1 MPDRSIYHFPFFNLK
16 LQLMKRIILFILLS
30 GLLCLIALNGQ
41 TITVTG
47 TVSSSVEGEGTLPGV
62 TVVAKGTTT
71 GTTTDANGRYTLNV
85 PPLATTL
92 VFSYIG
98 MKTREVLIS
107 GRSVIDVILEPET
120 TALEEVVVTAL
131 GISREKKSLGY
142 SVQELG
148 GEEVNTARET
158 NFVSSMSGKISGV
171 SVKQPNTMGGSANIV
186 IRGNAS
192 LLGNNQALFVVDGIP
207 VDNSI
212 TNTETQK
219 IGGGGYDYGNAAMD
233 INPDDIENISVL
245 KGAAASALYG
255 SRAANGVVLVTT
267 KRGTLNK
274 GLGIKI
280 NSSVLFSRIDEST
293 MPKYQKEY
301 GGGYGPYYDD
311 PTGNFWYRDIDGDG
325 VSDLIV
331 PSSED
336 ASWGAKFDPN
346 LMVVQWD
353 ALDPLESNYGKKTP
367 WVFPDHSIESLFET
381 GVKFTNNIA
390 FDAGNDKGA
399 FRLSYTNVNEKGILE
414 NSSIKRNTISLS
426 GSYNL
431 SEKLIIE
438 ANANYINLKAIGRFG
453 TGYDEQNPMQVFG
466 QWFQTNVDIKDL
478 LNNYKSPKDGTQR
491 TWNYKW
497 LPTATVAPRAF
508 YANNPNWL
516 RYENYNNDGRD
527 RVYGYA
533 KLSYKLTDWATI
545 DGRLAND
552 FYSEYQERRISISSA
567 VAGNLPDYTKYLR
580 TFNEFNAD
588 AMLRFKKDF
597 SSVSLNGLLGISTRA
612 NTVKSLLASTEGGL
626 IIPNYF
632 ALNNSMAPVI
642 NEEAEILQR
651 INSYYGSLSTG
662 FKRFIYLDL
671 TARYDISSTLPEENN
686 AYFYP
691 SVSTSFILSELGG
704 IKEIGFLSFMKIRLN
719 YAEVGAD
726 APAYN
731 TKSSYISGRPWGS
744 LGLYSLQND
753 FYSPDL
759 VPALFN
765 PDLLPERT
773 KSIEAGFEARFLNN
787 RYGVDF
793 SFYKNN
799 TFDQIM
805 PIEVSRGSGYSAM
818 YINAG
823 EIQNMGY
830 ELSLNAIPVQK
841 KDFSWIIDLNWFKN
855 KNEVISLGG
864 DIDNILLFGAWDV
877 SINARV
883 GEPYGAIVGTNFVY
897 LNGKKVVG
905 DDGFFLRTDNEEV
918 IGNINPDWNAGI
930 KNTLRYKNFSLS
942 GLIDIQQGG
951 DIFSVNVKH
960 GLSTGLY
967 EETAGLN
974 DKGKPKRDPV
984 SEGGGILFPGTVNED
999 GTPNTTYIACNEWG
1013 TAFNYDYSPTARY
1026 ILDASYVK
1034 LRELA
1039 LSYNFPKSLFGK
1051 GFIKDAAFSIVGR
1064 NLWIIHKN
1072 TYHFDPEI
1080 ATSAGNQQGIE
1091 DGAYPSTRTFGFD
1104 LKVSF

>member
-1 MPDRSIYHFPFFNLK
+1 
-16 LQLMKRIILFILLS
+16 MKRIILFFLLS
-30 GLLCLIALNGQ
+30 GLLCFNALNCQ
-41 TITVTG
+41 TLTVTG
-47 TVSSSVEGEGTLPGV
+47 TVSSSVAGEGTLPGV
-62 TVVAKGTTT
+62 AVVAKGTTT
-71 GTTTDANGRYTLNV
+71 GTSTDANGRYSLNV
-85 PPLATTL
+85 PPQVTTL
-92 VFSYIG
+92 VFSYVG
-98 MKTREVLIS
+98 MKTREVAIS
-107 GRSVIDVILEPET
+107 GRNVVDVTLEPET
-120 TALEEVVVTAL
+120 MDLNEIVVTAL

-142 SVQELG
+142 SVQEIG
-148 GEEVNTARET
+148 GEEMTTARET

-171 SVKQPNTMGGSANIV
+171 SIKQPNTMGGSANIV

-219 IGGGGYDYGNAAMD
+219 VGGGGYDYGNAAMD
-233 INPDDIENISVL
+233 INPDDIESISVL

-267 KRGTLNK
+267 KRGSKNK
-274 GLGIKI
+274 GLGITV
-280 NSSVLFSRIDEST
+280 NSSILFSRIDEST
-293 MPKYQKEY
+293 LPKYQKEY
-301 GGGYGPYYDD
+301 GGGYGPYYSD
-311 PTGNFWYRDIDGDG
+311 PSGYFFYRDLDGDG
-325 VSDLIV
+325 VRDLIV
-331 PSSED
+331 PTSED

-353 ALDPLESNYGKKTP
+353 ALDPLESNYGEKRP
-367 WVFPDHSIESLFET
+367 WVFPEHSIESLFNT
-381 GVKFTNNIA
+381 GIKFTNNIA
-390 FDAGNDKGA
+390 FDAGNDKGT
-399 FRLSYTNVNEKGILE
+399 FRLSYTNVDEKGILE
-414 NSSIKRNTISLS
+414 NSSIKRNTINLS
-426 GSYNL
+426 GSYDL
-431 SEKLIIE
+431 SEKLTID

-453 TGYDEQNPMQVFG
+453 TGYEEQNIMQVFG

-478 LNNYKSPKDGTQR
+478 LSNYKSPKDGTQR
-491 TWNYKW
+491 TWNYRSI
-497 LPTATVAPRAF
+497 PTATNPPRAF
-508 YANNPNWL
+508 YANNPNWV

-527 RVYGYA
+527 RMFGYA

-552 FYSEYQERRISISSA
+552 FYSEYQERRIAISSA
-567 VAGNLPDYTKYLR
+567 AAGNIPDYTKFLR

-588 AMLRFKKDF
+588 AMLRVQKDF
-597 SSVSLNGLLGISTRA
+597 SSVSFNGLLGTSTRT
-612 NTVKSLLASTEGGL
+612 NTIKSLLASTTGGL

-642 NEEAEILQR
+642 NEEAEVLQR
-651 INSYYGSLSTG
+651 INSFYGSLSTG
-662 FKRFIYLDL
+662 FKRLIYVDL
-671 TARYDISSTLPEENN
+671 TARYDISSTLPKGNN
-686 AYFYP
+686 SYFYP

-704 IKEIGFLSFMKIRLN
+704 IKDFGFLSFMKIRLN

-731 TKSSYISGRPWGS
+731 TKSTYISGRPWGS
-744 LGLYSLQND
+744 MGLYSLQND
-753 FYSPDL
+753 FYTPDL
-759 VPALFN
+759 TPALFN

-787 RYGVDF
+787 RFGVDF

-823 EIQNMGY
+823 EIQNLGF
-830 ELSLNAIPVQK
+830 ELSANLIPVQK
-841 KDFSWIIDLNWFKN
+841 NDFSWLIDVNWFKN
-855 KNEVISLGG
+855 RNEVVSLGG
-864 DIDNILLFGAWDV
+864 NIDNILLFSAWDV
-877 SINARV
+877 SVNARE

-905 DDGFFLRTDNEEV
+905 EDGFYLRTDNEEV

-930 KNTLRYKNFSLS
+930 KNTFRYKNISLS

-984 SEGGGILFPGTVNED
+984 SEGGGILFENTVYED
-999 GTPNTTYIACNEWG
+999 GTPNTTYMPCNEWG

-1039 LSYNFPKSLFGK
+1039 LTYSLPSSLFTK
-1051 GFIKDAAFSIVGR
+1051 GFIKDLSFSIVGR
-1064 NLWIIHKN
+1064 NLWIINKN
-1072 TYHFDPEI
+1072 TYHFDPEAAI
-1080 ATSAGNQQGIE
+1080 SAGNQQGIE
-1091 DGAYPSTRTFGFD
+1091 SGAYPATRTFGFD
-1104 LKVSF
+1104 IKAAF